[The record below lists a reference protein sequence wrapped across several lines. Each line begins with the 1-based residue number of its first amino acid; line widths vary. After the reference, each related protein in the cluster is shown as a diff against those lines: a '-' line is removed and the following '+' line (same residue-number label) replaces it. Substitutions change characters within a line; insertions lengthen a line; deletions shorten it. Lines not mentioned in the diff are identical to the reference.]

1 MLRMECVCVCV
12 SVHLVREGGG
22 TATCTQCG
30 YKYMYA
36 VQRYAGV
43 STRGRC
49 IISHKLKLNVNTL

>member
-1 MLRMECVCVCV
+1 MCVCVCECA
-12 SVHLVREGGG
+12 LGELEGGG

-49 IISHKLKLNVNTL
+49 IISHKLKLNVNAL